1 MSVTHEVAVAEAST
15 NTTNNAT
22 WCEHSNH
29 RPAGRRG
36 HSMTVVNNHVY
47 IFGGALL
54 KCVCTVDK
62 RCSSK
67 NVYSSELWHL
77 DVSSAM
83 FTLLQP
89 SGEDEVP
96 SGREQHSA
104 TALPNGDILIIG
116 GLSSSNGIRGSLDEP
131 LNEVWKLTDPHRV
144 TSHIIRSGEE
154 SSITKLPMELN
165 QSYISSHTL
174 NVELGEDVCVED
186 LQLSVSLDH
195 GCPQGVEFISL
206 TGPTGSSDQDSS
218 QSRYYQTKL
227 FVSTAE
233 NRERDC
239 HSSKFNLLFSDAAEE
254 AVLSHSAL
262 PKEGI
267 YRPASSL
274 QALFQGLPVDGEW
287 KLTISTSKRPVD
299 YAGLLLDWKLHIQA
313 KSCTPRVKWEL
324 LSVPPSFQPRH
335 GHTAVAI
342 DDSIFIGGGFSQRRL
357 NDLWRFD
364 YLSNTWTNLNASPLG
379 NHPAIHRQAAVLGP
393 WGLLSYGG
401 LKQRSGT
408 RTNNVGTEFSIQHLF
423 KDERLAAPL
432 SDNTNSSVAPRERYL
447 SAIALVESSSDVI
460 NKLYDNNGPFLL
472 MFGGDSGDSINA
484 YPNSYGFM
492 PNSLLDD
499 VWILSPSERTAL
511 NTIDRSDY
519 CIDRLDRDSMQYQ
532 IWNSTCGWEASFGG
546 EPGECELGEI
556 LIM

>member
-1 MSVTHEVAVAEAST
+1 MSTVSLGNGTVLAAAFGGNGGGNSSYCTALGGLGGRLRGRTNDSFVNSELSFLVDDVKDDTIVSDINGSSLALQEKIATPMPQNKWIPMSVTHEVAVAEART

-206 TGPTGSSDQDSS
+206 TGPTVPPDQDSS
-218 QSRYYQTKL
+218 QSRYFQTKVCMHILTPSQYSL
-227 FVSTAE
+227 FFSVS
-233 NRERDC
+233 
-239 HSSKFNLLFSDAAEE
+239 FF
-254 AVLSHSAL
+254 
-262 PKEGI
+262 
-267 YRPASSL
+267 
-274 QALFQGLPVDGEW
+274 
-287 KLTISTSKRPVD
+287 
-299 YAGLLLDWKLHIQA
+299 
-313 KSCTPRVKWEL
+313 
-324 LSVPPSFQPRH
+324 
-335 GHTAVAI
+335 
-342 DDSIFIGGGFSQRRL
+342 
-357 NDLWRFD
+357 
-364 YLSNTWTNLNASPLG
+364 
-379 NHPAIHRQAAVLGP
+379 
-393 WGLLSYGG
+393 
-401 LKQRSGT
+401 
-408 RTNNVGTEFSIQHLF
+408 
-423 KDERLAAPL
+423 
-432 SDNTNSSVAPRERYL
+432 
-447 SAIALVESSSDVI
+447 
-460 NKLYDNNGPFLL
+460 
-472 MFGGDSGDSINA
+472 
-484 YPNSYGFM
+484 
-492 PNSLLDD
+492 
-499 VWILSPSERTAL
+499 
-511 NTIDRSDY
+511 
-519 CIDRLDRDSMQYQ
+519 
-532 IWNSTCGWEASFGG
+532 
-546 EPGECELGEI
+546 
-556 LIM
+556 